1 MVRRSSSRNRHHRA
15 AIFSCNIEAKQLY
28 FAEVE
33 NDPALSLALWR
44 TVGAQSDLQS
54 GLRAA
59 IELLGSRLPVSVA
72 AIRLLTPEHRI
83 WETVALAGSGP
94 TQGYGGVDHI
104 AEGKAVG
111 LPSTLHR
118 EPVLRV
124 DPAAFGRVAPG
135 LLPHAVAEP
144 VVTAVICKEPQLI
157 AVLLLA
163 GVPGQALSAAVRGQ
177 VEALV
182 EPLGPALRHYVS
194 QRDTAALR
202 EAAEADRMSLLGR
215 LGRRDIAEVIV
226 GTDSGLRDVMERV
239 AQVARSDAPVLLLG
253 ETGSGK
259 EVVARA
265 IHRQSPRAER
275 SFIRVNCGAI
285 PNELIDSELFGHER
299 GSFTGAVTQRR
310 GWFERASGG
319 TLFLDEVA
327 ELPLPAQV
335 RLLRVMQDGL
345 VQRVGGEQSITADV
359 RIVAAT
365 HQDLRTM
372 IRAGLFREDLWYR
385 LAVFP
390 IELPALRERVADVP
404 ALAAHFAQ
412 RAAGKLGLAPCLP
425 CDEDIRMLCRYDWP
439 GNIRELS
446 SVIERAAILGNG
458 RRLEVAK
465 ALGIEAPVT
474 SSLRPMPALTA
485 VSTAPRAT
493 DILPGPMAS
502 TTFDDQARAII
513 EAALRRSLGR
523 VDGPFGAALQLR
535 LNPQTLR
542 SRMKKLGID
551 ARGFRAHR

>member
-1 MVRRSSSRNRHHRA
+1 MDTGP
-15 AIFSCNIEAKQLY
+15 L
-28 FAEVE
+28 
-33 NDPALSLALWR
+33 LSLALWR
-44 TVGAQSDLQS
+44 TMGAQSDLQS
-54 GLRAA
+54 ALRAA
-59 IELLGSRLPVSVA
+59 LDLLRSRLPVSAA
-72 AIRLLTPEHRI
+72 AIRLLVPEHRI
-83 WETVALAGSGP
+83 WETVAVAGSGP
-94 TQGYGGVDHI
+94 PQRYGGVDHI
-104 AEGKAVG
+104 AEGEAMG
-111 LPSTLHR
+111 LPATLRR

-124 DPAAFGRVAPG
+124 DPATFGRLAPG
-135 LLPHAVAEP
+135 LLPHAADEP
-144 VVTAVICKEPQLI
+144 LVTAVICKEPELT

-163 GVPGQALSAAVRGQ
+163 GVPGRSLSAAVRGQ

-194 QRDTAALR
+194 QRDTVALR

-226 GTDSGLRDVMERV
+226 GTDSGLREVMERV

-327 ELPLPAQV
+327 ELPPPAQV

-372 IRAGLFREDLWYR
+372 IRTGRFREDLWYR

-404 ALAAHFAQ
+404 SLAAHFAQ
-412 RAAGKLGLAPCLP
+412 RAAAKLGLAPCMP
-425 CDEDIRMLCRYDWP
+425 RDVDIRMLCRYDWP

-458 RRLEVAK
+458 QRLEVAK
-465 ALGIEAPVT
+465 ALGIEAPAT
-474 SSLRPMPALTA
+474 SSLRPMPALSA
-485 VSTAPRAT
+485 ASTAPRAA
-493 DILPGPMAS
+493 DLLPDPTSS
-502 TTFDDQARAII
+502 TTFDDQARVII

-523 VDGPFGAALQLR
+523 VDGPFGAAHQLR

-551 ARGFRAHR
+551 ARSFRARR

>member
-1 MVRRSSSRNRHHRA
+1 MN
-15 AIFSCNIEAKQLY
+15 
-28 FAEVE
+28 
-33 NDPALSLALWR
+33 PALRLALWR
-44 TVGAQSDLQS
+44 TIGAQDDLQS
-54 GLRAA
+54 ALRAA
-59 IELLGSRLPVSVA
+59 VELLGARLPVRVA
-72 AIRLLTPEHRI
+72 AIRLLVPEHRI

-94 TQGYGGVDHI
+94 TQRCGGVDHI
-104 AEGKAVG
+104 PDGGAVG
-111 LPSTLHR
+111 LPSALLR
-118 EPVLRV
+118 ESALRV
-124 DPAAFGRVAPG
+124 DPAVFGRVAPG

-144 VVTAVICKEPQLI
+144 LVAAVICRDPQLT

-163 GVPGQALSAAVRGQ
+163 GLHGGALSAAARGHI
-177 VEALV
+177 EALV
-182 EPLGPALRHYVS
+182 EPLRPALRHYVS
-194 QRDTAALR
+194 ERDTAALR

-299 GSFTGAVTQRR
+299 GSFTGAVAQRR

-372 IRAGLFREDLWYR
+372 IGEGRFREDLWYR

-412 RAAGKLGLAPCLP
+412 RAAGKLGLAPCMP
-425 CDEDIRMLCRYDWP
+425 SEDDIRMLCRYDWP
-439 GNIRELS
+439 GNIRELA

-465 ALGIEAPVT
+465 ALGIEAPAT
-474 SSLRPMPALTA
+474 SSWRPMPVPSAA
-485 VSTAPRAT
+485 PTAPRAA
-493 DILPGPMAS
+493 DVLPIPAS
-502 TTFDDQARAII
+502 STAFDDQARAII

-551 ARGFRAHR
+551 ARGFRAQR

>member
-1 MVRRSSSRNRHHRA
+1 M
-15 AIFSCNIEAKQLY
+15 QTDL
-28 FAEVE
+28 
-33 NDPALSLALWR
+33 ALSLALWR
-44 TVGAQSDLQS
+44 TVGAQGDLQPAL
-54 GLRAA
+54 GAA
-59 IELLGSRLPVSVA
+59 LDLLGSRLPVSVA
-72 AIRLLTPEHRI
+72 AIRLLVPEHRI
-83 WETVALAGSGP
+83 WETVALAGSGSA
-94 TQGYGGVDHI
+94 QRYGGVDHI
-104 AEGKAVG
+104 AEGGAVG
-111 LPSTLHR
+111 LPAALR
-118 EPVLRV
+118 RDPVMRV
-124 DPAAFGRVAPG
+124 DPAAFGRFAPG
-135 LLPHAVAEP
+135 LVPHAVAEP
-144 VVTAVICKEPQLI
+144 LVAAVLGMEPQLT

-163 GVPGQALSAAVRGQ
+163 GLPARVLPASVRGCI
-177 VEALV
+177 EALV
-182 EPLGPALRHYVS
+182 EPLRPGLRHYVS

-202 EAAEADRMSLLGR
+202 DAAEADRMSLLGR

-226 GTDSGLRDVMERV
+226 GSDSGLRDVMERV
-239 AQVARSDAPVLLLG
+239 VQVARSDAPVLLLG

-365 HQDLRTM
+365 HQDLRSM
-372 IRAGLFREDLWYR
+372 IRAGRFREDLWYR

-404 ALAAHFAQ
+404 ALAVHFAQ
-412 RAAGKLGLAPCLP
+412 RAAGKLGLAPCMP
-425 CDEDIRMLCRYDWP
+425 SDEDIRMLCRYDWP

-465 ALGIEAPVT
+465 ALGIEAPAT
-474 SSLRPMPALTA
+474 SSLRPMPVLPAASIAPRTA
-485 VSTAPRAT
+485 DVLPMTASSTA
-493 DILPGPMAS
+493 
-502 TTFDDQARAII
+502 FDDQARTII